1 MSTETKPLQPSQ
13 VGVIGAGVMG
23 EALIAALIKFGM
35 KASSICVSE
44 KRAERAEEL
53 VNRYGIC
60 VCDLAQNVGGS
71 DVLLLVVKPQDMASV
86 LAEIKGSIK
95 AGALVIT
102 FAAGKSTSFI
112 SSHLGTDNPVIR
124 VMPNTPMV
132 MGRGMSAMSLGGAA
146 TSDDQNWVKKFL
158 SKAGEVIVIDESLQD
173 AVTATSGS
181 GPAYYFAFTE
191 AVVGAARR
199 LGISQEDAVTLA
211 SQTLIGA
218 ALMVEKSGKELKT
231 LRENVTS
238 PNGTTAAALK
248 SFADSGLEELV
259 YQAMKAAH
267 DRSIELSS

>member
-1 MSTETKPLQPSQ
+1 MSFSK
-13 VGVIGAGVMG
+13 VGIVGTGIIG
-23 EALIAALIKFGM
+23 EALIEVLLRSGLSKESLFIAEKRQERRDEIINKYG
-35 KASSICVSE
+35 VSE
-44 KRAERAEEL
+44 IKD
-53 VNRYGIC
+53 YGSLDAIL
-60 VCDLAQNVGGS
+60 LAI
-71 DVLLLVVKPQDMASV
+71 KPQDFMATLES
-86 LAEIKGSIK
+86 ISGSLSGLPLI
-95 AGALVIT
+95 VS
-102 FAAGKSTSFI
+102 FAAGIKII
-112 SSHLGTDNPVIR
+112 SIEEKLGKGSRVIR

-132 MGRGMSAMSLGGAA
+132 MGRGMSAMSLGSAA
-146 TSDDQNWVKKFL
+146 TSDDQNWVRGFL
-158 SKAGEVIVIDESLQD
+158 SNAGEVIVIDESLQD

-211 SQTLIGA
+211 SQTLIGS

-248 SFADSGLEELV
+248 SFADSGLEEMV
-259 YQAMKAAH
+259 YQAMEAAH

>member
-1 MSTETKPLQPSQ
+1 
-13 VGVIGAGVMG
+13 
-23 EALIAALIKFGM
+23 
-35 KASSICVSE
+35 
-44 KRAERAEEL
+44 
-53 VNRYGIC
+53 
-60 VCDLAQNVGGS
+60 
-71 DVLLLVVKPQDMASV
+71 
-86 LAEIKGSIK
+86 
-95 AGALVIT
+95 
-102 FAAGKSTSFI
+102 
-112 SSHLGTDNPVIR
+112 
-124 VMPNTPMV
+124 MV
-132 MGRGMSAMSLGGAA
+132 MGRGMSAMSLGSSVN
-146 TSDDQNWVKKFL
+146 TSDQDWVRGFL
-158 SKAGEVIVIDESLQD
+158 SKAGEVIVVDESLQD

-248 SFADSGLEELV
+248 SFADSGLEEMV
-259 YQAMKAAH
+259 YRAMKAAH

>member
-1 MSTETKPLQPSQ
+1 MSFSK
-13 VGVIGAGVMG
+13 VGLVGTGIIGEG
-23 EALIAALIKFGM
+23 LIEVLLRSGLSKKSLFIA
-35 KASSICVSE
+35 E
-44 KRAERAEEL
+44 KREERRAEIIARFG
-53 VNRYGIC
+53 VNEINDYISL
-60 VCDLAQNVGGS
+60 DAILLA
-71 DVLLLVVKPQDMASV
+71 VKPQDFMA
-86 LAEIKGSIK
+86 
-95 AGALVIT
+95 ALETISSSLSNSPLFVS
-102 FAAGKSTSFI
+102 FAAGIKINSIEDKLGKSSR
-112 SSHLGTDNPVIR
+112 VIR

-132 MGRGMSAMSLGGAA
+132 MGRGMSAMSLGSAA
-146 TSDDQNWVKKFL
+146 FSDDQEWVRGFL
-158 SKAGEVIVIDESLQD
+158 SKAGEVIVVDESLQD

-248 SFADSGLEELV
+248 SFADSGLEEIV
-259 YQAMKAAH
+259 YKAMKAAH

>member
-1 MSTETKPLQPSQ
+1 MSFSK
-13 VGVIGAGVMG
+13 VGIVGTGIIG
-23 EALIAALIKFGM
+23 EALIEVLLRSGLSKESLFI
-35 KASSICVSE
+35 SE
-44 KRAERAEEL
+44 KRQERRDEII
-53 VNRYGIC
+53 NKYGVSEIK
-60 VCDLAQNVGGS
+60 VYGSLDAILLA
-71 DVLLLVVKPQDMASV
+71 VKPQDFMAT
-86 LAEIKGSIK
+86 LETIFGSLSGSPLI
-95 AGALVIT
+95 LS
-102 FAAGKSTSFI
+102 FAAGIKIKSI
-112 SSHLGTDNPVIR
+112 EEKLGKGSRVIR

-146 TSDDQNWVKKFL
+146 TYDDQNWVKGIL
-158 SKAGEVIVIDESLQD
+158 SKAGEVIVIDESLQN

-181 GPAYYFAFTE
+181 GPAYFFAFTE

-211 SQTLIGA
+211 SQTLVGA

-248 SFADSGLEELV
+248 SFADTGLEELV

>member
-1 MSTETKPLQPSQ
+1 MSFSK
-13 VGVIGAGVMG
+13 VGIVGTGIIG
-23 EALIAALIKFGM
+23 EALIEVLLRSGLTRESLFIAEKRQERRDEIINKYG
-35 KASSICVSE
+35 VSE
-44 KRAERAEEL
+44 IKDYSSLDA
-53 VNRYGIC
+53 
-60 VCDLAQNVGGS
+60 
-71 DVLLLVVKPQDMASV
+71 VLFAVKPQDFMATLETISSSLSNSPLIV
-86 LAEIKGSIK
+86 S
-95 AGALVIT
+95 
-102 FAAGKSTSFI
+102 FAAGIKIKSI
-112 SSHLGTDNPVIR
+112 EEKLGKGSRVIR

-132 MGRGMSAMSLGGAA
+132 MGRGMSAMSLGSAA
-146 TSDDQNWVKKFL
+146 FSDDQEWVRGFL
-158 SKAGEVIVIDESLQD
+158 SKAGEVIVVDESLQD

-181 GPAYYFAFTE
+181 GPAYFFAFTE

-248 SFADSGLEELV
+248 SFADSGLEEIV
-259 YQAMKAAH
+259 YKAMKAAH

>member
-1 MSTETKPLQPSQ
+1 MSFSK
-13 VGVIGAGVMG
+13 VGLVGTGIIG
-23 EALIAALIKFGM
+23 EALIEVLLRSGLSQGSLFIAEKRQERRDEIINKYG
-35 KASSICVSE
+35 VSE
-44 KRAERAEEL
+44 IKDYVSLDAILFA
-53 VNRYGIC
+53 
-60 VCDLAQNVGGS
+60 
-71 DVLLLVVKPQDMASV
+71 VKPQDFMATLETISHS
-86 LAEIKGSIK
+86 LIGSPLI
-95 AGALVIT
+95 VS
-102 FAAGKSTSFI
+102 FAAGIKINSI
-112 SSHLGTDNPVIR
+112 EKKLGKGSRVIR

-132 MGRGMSAMSLGGAA
+132 VGRGLSAISLGSAA
-146 TSDDQNWVKKFL
+146 TSDDQEWVRRFL
-158 SKAGEVIVIDESLQD
+158 SKAGEVIVVREGLQD

-199 LGISQEDAVTLA
+199 LGISPEDAITLA

-259 YQAMKAAH
+259 FQAMKAAH

>member
-1 MSTETKPLQPSQ
+1 MSFSK
-13 VGVIGAGVMG
+13 VGLVGAGIIG
-23 EALIAALIKFGM
+23 EALIEVLLRSGLSKESLFIA
-35 KASSICVSE
+35 E
-44 KRAERAEEL
+44 KREERENEIIARFGVSKIRNYSSL
-53 VNRYGIC
+53 DVIL
-60 VCDLAQNVGGS
+60 LA
-71 DVLLLVVKPQDMASV
+71 VKPQDFMATLETISDS
-86 LAEIKGSIK
+86 LS
-95 AGALVIT
+95 GAPLIVS
-102 FAAGKSTSFI
+102 FAAGIKIKSI
-112 SSHLGTDNPVIR
+112 EEKLGKSSRVIR

-132 MGRGMSAMSLGGAA
+132 MGRGMSVISLGSAA
-146 TSDDQNWVKKFL
+146 TSDDQEWISGFL
-158 SKAGEVIVIDESLQD
+158 SKAGEVIIVDESLQD

-199 LGISQEDAVTLA
+199 LGISPEDAVTLA

-248 SFADSGLEELV
+248 SFAGSGLEEIV
-259 YQAMKAAH
+259 YKAMKAAH

>member
-1 MSTETKPLQPSQ
+1 MSFSKVGIVGT
-13 VGVIGAGVMG
+13 GVIG
-23 EALIAALIKFGM
+23 EALIEVLLRSELSKESLFIAEKRQERRDEM
-35 KASSICVSE
+35 SSKYGVSE
-44 KRAERAEEL
+44 IKDYSSLDAIL
-53 VNRYGIC
+53 
-60 VCDLAQNVGGS
+60 LA
-71 DVLLLVVKPQDMASV
+71 VKPQDFMAIIETISDSLSSSPLIV
-86 LAEIKGSIK
+86 S
-95 AGALVIT
+95 
-102 FAAGKSTSFI
+102 FAAGIKIKSI
-112 SSHLGTDNPVIR
+112 EEKLGNGSRVIR

-132 MGRGMSAMSLGGAA
+132 MGRGMSAMSLGSAA
-146 TSDDQNWVKKFL
+146 FSDDQEWVRGFL
-158 SKAGEVIVIDESLQD
+158 SKAGEVIVVDESLQD

-218 ALMVEKSGKELKT
+218 ALMVEKSGKELST

-248 SFADSGLEELV
+248 SFADSGLEEIV
-259 YQAMKAAH
+259 YKAMKAAQ

>member
-1 MSTETKPLQPSQ
+1 MSFSK
-13 VGVIGAGVMG
+13 VGIVGTGIIG
-23 EALIAALIKFGM
+23 EALIEVLLRSGLSKESLFIAEKRRERRDEI
-35 KASSICVSE
+35 SSKYGVSE
-44 KRAERAEEL
+44 IKDFGSLDAIL
-53 VNRYGIC
+53 
-60 VCDLAQNVGGS
+60 LA
-71 DVLLLVVKPQDMASV
+71 VKPQDFMATIESISDS
-86 LAEIKGSIK
+86 LSGSPLI
-95 AGALVIT
+95 VS
-102 FAAGKSTSFI
+102 FAAGIKIKSI
-112 SSHLGTDNPVIR
+112 EEKLGKGSRVIR

-132 MGRGMSAMSLGGAA
+132 MGRGMSAMSLGGSVN
-146 TSDDQNWVKKFL
+146 TSDQDWVRGFL
-158 SKAGEVIVIDESLQD
+158 SKAGEVIVVDESLQD

-199 LGISQEDAVTLA
+199 LGISQENAVTLA

-248 SFADSGLEELV
+248 SFADSGLEEMV
-259 YQAMKAAH
+259 YQAMKAAN